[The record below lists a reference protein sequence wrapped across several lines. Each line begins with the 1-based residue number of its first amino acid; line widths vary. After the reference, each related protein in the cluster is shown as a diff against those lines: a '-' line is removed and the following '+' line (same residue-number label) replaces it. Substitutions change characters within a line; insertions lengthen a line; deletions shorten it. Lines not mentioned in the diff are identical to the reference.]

1 MRDLLGRPIKYLRLS
16 VTDACNYRCGY
27 CMPEGEPARA
37 FPPLSAGELAEIAR
51 QAAALGVCKVRLT
64 GGEPLI
70 RRDIVEICRL
80 IAAIDGV
87 ELLCM
92 TTNGAR
98 LAGLAP
104 QLADAGVRRI
114 NISIDSLRPERYR
127 RITRL
132 GRLWDALA
140 GLDAALCA
148 GFDQVKVNVVLIGGV
163 NDDEIED
170 FVGLTRQR
178 PIEVRFIE
186 LMPIGPCAAWPKAR
200 FVSGQ
205 TVLERCLELEHAG
218 RSGVAQR
225 YRKPGHQGT
234 VGLIRPISDCFCA
247 RCDRIRVT
255 GDGMLKA
262 CLHGCEEISLKG
274 LAGDA
279 LRDAIARGILSKPA
293 HHGLNGGA
301 SRSARC
307 MHAIGG

>member
-27 CMPEGEPARA
+27 CMPEAEPARA

-98 LAGLAP
+98 LAGLAL

-114 NISIDSLRPERYR
+114 NISMDSCGR
-127 RITRL
+127 RGIGASRAWPPV
-132 GRLWDALA
+132 GRAGGTGRGAL
-140 GLDAALCA
+140 A

-200 FVSGQ
+200 LCRDRPYGKMPG
-205 TVLERCLELEHAG
+205 AG
-218 RSGVAQR
+218 ACRSIGRRAAL
-225 YRKPGHQGT
+225 RKPGHQGT